1 MHRFNPL
8 HPTEG
13 AKEPADVRFLD
24 LHIEPW
30 EDNRRIRVHMRLT
43 PFQKPPNLEAV
54 LFDSEGDEVASVTI
68 IENIDFDLVFTLHIR
83 RANTVGPFQL
93 TGKILYEEVGTVDE
107 KSVKFKFSL

>member
-1 MHRFNPL
+1 MRRFNPL

-30 EDNRRIRVHMRLT
+30 EDNQRIRVHMRLT

-54 LFDSEGDEVASVTI
+54 LLDSMGGEVASVTI

-83 RANTVGPFQL
+83 RVNAAGPFQL
-93 TGKILYEEVGTVDE
+93 IGKILYEELGAVDE